1 MGAVLA
7 GGDRRDPCT
16 LSPGGCHYGAVTT
29 ASPVLLPVNQFDH
42 FYRGGDRI
50 GALRHGPGG
59 PQRPEEWLGSTTTRF
74 GDPVQG
80 LSVLPDGS
88 YLRDAVI
95 ADPVAW
101 LGADHVE
108 RYGTSVE
115 VLVKFLDLGQRLPV
129 HLHPNREFARTHLG
143 LAHGKTEAWYV
154 VDAPPGAR
162 VGVGFAETMPLAEV
176 AAMVSAHDSQ
186 GLLDAL
192 RTREVRPGD
201 AMLVPAGLP
210 HTVQE
215 GVFVLELQEP
225 TDLSILLEWQ
235 DFAVDGD
242 RDGHLNLGFDV
253 ALQAVD
259 TSGVSDADLDRLVV
273 RREDIEQAG
282 LTSALPPEADAYF
295 RAQHLDTSAA
305 PVSVDAGFA
314 VVAVLDGAG
323 TITTADGTVA
333 ASRGDVIVLP
343 HSSGDWT
350 ADGALVAVACRPPAP
365 DAPLNPR

>member
-1 MGAVLA
+1 MG
-7 GGDRRDPCT
+7 P
-16 LSPGGCHYGAVTT
+16 VTNPP
-29 ASPVLLPVNQFDH
+29 APVLLPVNQFDH

-50 GALRHGPGG
+50 GALRSGPGG
-59 PQRPEEWLGSTTTRF
+59 PQRPEEWIGSTTTRF
-74 GDPVQG
+74 GQEVQG
-80 LSVLPDGS
+80 LSVLPGGR
-88 YLRDAVI
+88 YLRDEVV

-101 LGADHVE
+101 LGPEHVE
-108 RYGTSVE
+108 RYGDSVE

-162 VGVGFAETMPLAEV
+162 VGVGFAERMALSDV
-176 AAMVSAHDSQ
+176 ASMVAAHDSAA
-186 GLLDAL
+186 LLGAL

-242 RDGHLNLGFDV
+242 RDGHLDLGFDV

-259 TSGVSDADLDRLVV
+259 TAAVTDADLDRLVV
-273 RREDIEQAG
+273 RREDIDRAG
-282 LTSALPPEADAYF
+282 LTSALPAEADAYF
-295 RAQHLDTSAA
+295 RALHVDTSES
-305 PVSVDAGFA
+305 PVGVDAGFA

-323 TITTADGTVA
+323 TVTSAQGTMPVAKGDVLLLPYAAGDWIADG
-333 ASRGDVIVLP
+333 S
-343 HSSGDWT
+343 
-350 ADGALVAVACRPPAP
+350 LVAVACRPPAP
-365 DAPLNPR
+365 DAPVAPR